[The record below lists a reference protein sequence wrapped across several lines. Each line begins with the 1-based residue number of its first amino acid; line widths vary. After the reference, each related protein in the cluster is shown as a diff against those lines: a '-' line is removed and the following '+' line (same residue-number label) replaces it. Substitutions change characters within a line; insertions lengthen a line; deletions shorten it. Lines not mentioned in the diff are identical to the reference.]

1 MVHGFHNSV
10 TNFQRI
16 ALILGWFAD
25 PQKNQSNLLPI
36 DSPNDGFPLGEIE
49 NHLKRTHWSYTESGG
64 CPYDSQQ
71 YPGGKRPQIHK
82 NMVYKPSKT
91 VALLLGLSHSLILIL
106 ISSELECIFGI
117 LLDGFK
123 GNLTWNWRV
132 LFTVETNTRDS
143 CRFSLHPITSPKYH
157 QKKRTFS
164 EPSVVPLY
172 RLLDWIVQFMDCGH
186 PLYSIY
192 TYNCMYIMYIYVSLH
207 AYTSIYIYI

>member
-49 NHLKRTHWSYTESGG
+49 NHLKRTRWSYTESGG

-132 LFTVETNTRDS
+132 LFTVAASEPL
-143 CRFSLHPITSPKYH
+143 RFS
-157 QKKRTFS
+157 
-164 EPSVVPLY
+164 PS
-172 RLLDWIVQFMDCGH
+172 WIIPFGK
-186 PLYSIY
+186 L
-192 TYNCMYIMYIYVSLH
+192 T
-207 AYTSIYIYI
+207 